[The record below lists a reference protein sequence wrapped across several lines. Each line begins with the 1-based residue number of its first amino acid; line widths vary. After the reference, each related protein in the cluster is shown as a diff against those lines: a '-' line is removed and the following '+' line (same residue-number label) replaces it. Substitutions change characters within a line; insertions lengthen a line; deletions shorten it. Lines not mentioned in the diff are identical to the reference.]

1 MYPAIKAN
9 IDRIVQETYAIW
21 KQGGDDETYMKTMLK
36 EANMSEW
43 MGDVR
48 EKLSRVI
55 HDGYLDSKLIRSE
68 AD

>member
-36 EANMSEW
+36 EANMSDW
-43 MGDVR
+43 MGDAR
-48 EKLSRVI
+48 DKLIRI
-55 HDGYLDSKLIRSE
+55 IRDGYLESKIYKVLE
-68 AD
+68 D